1 MRELEQ
7 ERDSLKRELD
17 KINSSYR
24 IINDIKE
31 MMSSIDDQKDINGT

>member
-17 KINSSYR
+17 KINSSYH

-31 MMSSIDDQKDINGT
+31 LISSIDAQKDINGT